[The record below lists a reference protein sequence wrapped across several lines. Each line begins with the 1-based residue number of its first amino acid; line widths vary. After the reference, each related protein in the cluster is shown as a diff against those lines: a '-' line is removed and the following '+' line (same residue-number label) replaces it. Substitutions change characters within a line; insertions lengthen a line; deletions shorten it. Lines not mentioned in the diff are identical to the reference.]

1 MVIQSHFAR
10 PEGLESAGSLGR
22 GGVGGSLTTEDLVGG
37 RTPGVQVPLRAV
49 EIVGHLAERLAVA
62 STLLCSHT
70 SFLHE

>member
-22 GGVGGSLTTEDLVGG
+22 GGVGGSLITEDLLGSFAPV
-37 RTPGVQVPLRAV
+37 VQVALRAAEV
-49 EIVGHLAERLAVA
+49 VGRLAERIAA
-62 STLLCSHT
+62 AGALLCRHT